1 MTDTQVLQGSQGL
14 PASHELA
21 PLNQVGPVCT
31 QFLPCCC
38 RACTSHLLCAL
49 QPLISPTLASAFGI
63 PFAGLSGSHGDS
75 MRLAYL
81 PAAAQNSLLR
91 TFPGMS
97 SSTWPDAALGDGA
110 GEESDTPS
118 TTSAPP
124 LKSQLQ
130 SFLLQGRASHL
141 SSGSSSLSCQALSLA
156 WGGARALRRP
166 RNGCSACRAAPSA
179 CLATV
184 RSIQSEATSS
194 AVQHDQPQLF
204 AATLGACL
212 AAVRVQESKDS
223 SVSFSWG
230 AVRPPPV
237 WAASHPGGCAGTSSA
252 NWRLRKGQVLSVQPV
267 PLNVP
272 AMDLLNMMHM
282 ICRAPQACYT

>member
-31 QFLPCCC
+31 QLLPCCC
-38 RACTSHLLCAL
+38 RACTSRLLCAL

-110 GEESDTPS
+110 GEGSDTPS
-118 TTSAPP
+118 MTSAPS

-130 SFLLQGRASHL
+130 TFRLQGRASHL

-156 WGGARALRRP
+156 WGRARALRRP

-179 CLATV
+179 YLATV
-184 RSIQSEATSS
+184 RSIQSEPTSS
-194 AVQHDQPQLF
+194 AVQP
-204 AATLGACL
+204 AS
-212 AAVRVQESKDS
+212 AVRSRSQGLPSRCEGSGVEGLLSLFSMWCSNAPS
-223 SVSFSWG
+223 SLDCLK
-230 AVRPPPV
+230 P
-237 WAASHPGGCAGTSSA
+237 
-252 NWRLRKGQVLSVQPV
+252 LRMCRHQSCQLALEEGQVLSVQPV
-267 PLNVP
+267 PLNFP
-272 AMDLLNMMHM
+272 AMDLLKMMHM